1 MAIVTTVRDDAR
13 EPSTAQGGNHG
24 GQGDSG
30 HNDSGHN
37 IGGEYG
43 EHHSRPVPSFWNF
56 VENELSHEHANNN
69 HHQFELMRH
78 HA

>member
-1 MAIVTTVRDDAR
+1 MAGVTTVRDDAL
-13 EPSTAQGGNHG
+13 ELSTDQGGNHG

-30 HNDSGHN
+30 HN
-37 IGGEYG
+37 IGGDYG
-43 EHHSRPVPSFWNF
+43 ERHSRPVPSFWNF

-69 HHQFELMRH
+69 HHQFEPMRH